1 MHHAGTAAWTY
12 DPRVMRTVLARR
24 WRAAVCAALVAAG
37 CYEWLATGFA
47 FFGSERL
54 LWFHQDFP
62 ALYTAAHMVAHGGG
76 RLLYDTAAVGAEEL
90 RLAGHP
96 VGGTGTLAYFNP
108 PFFAAAMAPLSAIG
122 MERAF
127 QAWTLVGLGLLAAD
141 VWLLWRIAPQLAGR
155 ERTLLTLAFV
165 TLYPVSYGL
174 QLGQFSLVLA
184 TSWAGAYLLLRSG
197 RDARAGLALAPLLI
211 KPELLVP
218 VALYLAWKRR
228 WRVFATLLP
237 AAAAAVAVSVVV
249 TGVPAALAYPGYL
262 LDSTRWSDSGVTTS
276 GMFNWSGIVA
286 MKWDP
291 AEFPL
296 ALAVVGALMAATL
309 AAVAYASRGDAA
321 PRSERYALQWLLLTL
336 ATVLVDP
343 HLYLQDTVLVAPA
356 AAAVLGATRPERRAR
371 VLAIMLGGWALLALG
386 IYPNEHLHV
395 DAFALYMAAAGVAVL
410 AWERRRRQADAPAW
424 DARRAASAVRVEAG

>member
-1 MHHAGTAAWTY
+1 M
-12 DPRVMRTVLARR
+12 
-24 WRAAVCAALVAAG
+24 VCVAFVVAG

-76 RLLYDTAAVGAEEL
+76 RLLYDTATVGAEEL

-108 PFFAAAMAPLSAIG
+108 PFFAALLAPLSMLG
-122 MERAF
+122 MESAF
-127 QAWTLVGLGLLAAD
+127 QVWTLLGLALLATDVGL
-141 VWLLWRIAPQLAGR
+141 LWCIAPQLSRR
-155 ERTLLTLAFV
+155 ERALMTLAFV

-218 VALYLAWKRR
+218 VALYVAWKRR

-237 AAAAAVAVSVVV
+237 AAVLAVVISVMV
-249 TGVPAALAYPGYL
+249 TGVAGARSRIPGICW
-262 LDSTRWSDSGVTTS
+262 TARAGTT
-276 GMFNWSGIVA
+276 A
-286 MKWDP
+286 
-291 AEFPL
+291 
-296 ALAVVGALMAATL
+296 
-309 AAVAYASRGDAA
+309 ASR
-321 PRSERYALQWLLLTL
+321 
-336 ATVLVDP
+336 
-343 HLYLQDTVLVAPA
+343 
-356 AAAVLGATRPERRAR
+356 RA
-371 VLAIMLGGWALLALG
+371 GCSTG
-386 IYPNEHLHV
+386 
-395 DAFALYMAAAGVAVL
+395 
-410 AWERRRRQADAPAW
+410 
-424 DARRAASAVRVEAG
+424 AASSR